1 MHALQEE
8 ELLLCALLPVALQG
22 LKLLE
27 SRSALSA
34 DELAALM
41 RVDARE
47 ANILLLELELEGR
60 VVADGSKF
68 LLSL

>member
-1 MHALQEE
+1 MRREA
-8 ELLLCALLPVALQG
+8 

-27 SRSALSA
+27 SRTALSA